1 LDSTAIVVANYHF
14 DFDLNPS
21 KEFWKL
27 LYKIIKRFLKL
38 RKYEILY
45 RLLNLNSII
54 FKIFNLKKN
63 TANMSLKM
71 TKQDKYEVNQR
82 NGFYMWAYN
91 SSMNTVQHI

>member
-1 LDSTAIVVANYHF
+1 MKF
-14 DFDLNPS
+14 DID
-21 KEFWKL
+21 
-27 LYKIIKRFLKL
+27 YC
-38 RKYEILY
+38 
-45 RLLNLNSII
+45 NLNSII

-91 SSMNTVQHI
+91 SSMNTV